1 MRTQGGGRG
10 WLALDLGLGALLG
23 VGGFVDGFATSDFP
37 DPSVAVALL
46 MGLAGGMQSLRRVQ
60 PLVAF
65 TVSMAAMGTVAVAFG
80 HFESG
85 GSLLITLAGT
95 YSVVVYGSNLPF
107 VVAVLV
113 AFSAALDLAQPF
125 EEAVWDLA
133 FTLVFSGLAVAAGLG
148 VRSMRGRA
156 RLSAERAA
164 ALESERDAAA
174 DEAAERERKL
184 LARELH
190 DILAHGLGVI
200 VLQAGAAEHA
210 LAADPDRARAAIGSV
225 RVTAQEAIGELQALV
240 RAVRAEAVNHRE
252 PQPTL
257 ADLQRLADQAS
268 GSEFVVGFSVDGE
281 PRAVPAAIQSSVYR
295 VAQEGLTNA
304 MKHSGAG
311 TCSLVLGYRHDDVRI
326 EVVDDGVSGPRAH
339 GSRAG
344 LVGVRERV
352 SILGGSVRFGP
363 REGGGWALVADFPT
377 GR

>member
-1 MRTQGGGRG
+1 MRMQGGGRE
-10 WLALDLGLGALLG
+10 WLALDLGLGGLLG
-23 VGGFVDGFATSDFP
+23 IGGFLDGFATSDFP
-37 DPSVAVALL
+37 HPSLAVALL
-46 MGLAGGMQSLRRVQ
+46 MGVAGGAQSLRRLR
-60 PLVAF
+60 PLLAF
-65 TVSMAAMGTVAVAFG
+65 TVSMVAMGTVAVLFG

-85 GSLLITLAGT
+85 GSLLIALAAT

-113 AFSAALDLAQPF
+113 GFSAALDLAQPF
-125 EEAVWDLA
+125 EEAVSDLA
-133 FTLVFSGLAVAAGLG
+133 FTLVFSGLTVAAGLG
-148 VRSMRGRA
+148 VRSMRGRVA
-156 RLSAERAA
+156 LSAERAA

-174 DEAAERERKL
+174 GEAAERERKL

-210 LAADPDRARAAIGSV
+210 LEADPDRARAAIGSL
-225 RVTAQEAIGELQALV
+225 RVTAQEAIGELQTLV
-240 RAVRAEAVNHRE
+240 KTVRAEAPNNRE

-268 GSEFVVGFSVDGE
+268 GSNFVVTFSVDGE
-281 PRAVPAAIQSSVYR
+281 PRAVPAAIQASVYR

-311 TCSLVLGYRHDDVRI
+311 ACSVVLGYRHDDVRI
-326 EVVDDGVSGPRAH
+326 EVVDNGVSGPRAH

-352 SILGGSVRFGP
+352 NIFGGSVRFGP

-377 GR
+377 RR

>member
-1 MRTQGGGRG
+1 
-10 WLALDLGLGALLG
+10 
-23 VGGFVDGFATSDFP
+23 
-37 DPSVAVALL
+37 VAV
-46 MGLAGGMQSLRRVQ
+46 V
-60 PLVAF
+60 
-65 TVSMAAMGTVAVAFG
+65 FG

-85 GSLLITLAGT
+85 AALLVTLAAT
-95 YSVVVYGSNLPF
+95 YTVVVYGSNLPF
-107 VVAVLV
+107 VA
-113 AFSAALDLAQPF
+113 AALVGFGAALNLAQPF
-125 EEAVWDLA
+125 EEAVWDLG
-133 FTLVFSGLAVAAGLG
+133 FTLVLSGLAVAAGLG
-148 VRSMRGRA
+148 VRSMRGRVA
-156 RLSAERAA
+156 LSAERAA

-210 LAADPDRARAAIGSV
+210 LDADPERARAAIGSV
-225 RVTAQEAIGELQALV
+225 RASAQEAIGELQTLV

-268 GSEFVVGFSVDGE
+268 GSDFVVTFNVEGE
-281 PRAVPAAIQSSVYR
+281 PRAVPAAIQASVYR

-304 MKHSGAG
+304 MKHSGAAA
-311 TCSLVLGYRHDDVRI
+311 CKVLLGYRDHDVRI
-326 EVVDDGVSGPRAH
+326 EVVDDGVNGPPGH

-352 SILGGSVRFGP
+352 SIFGGSMRFGP
-363 REGGGWALVADFPT
+363 REGGGWALVAHFPT